1 MLRLC
6 VCMSDRLLKAPM
18 RGMLWASGKPWQPH
32 KEEPEKVDK
41 DKEKNQHKAAKDRTP
56 PV

>member
-1 MLRLC
+1 MIG
-6 VCMSDRLLKAPM
+6 RLLKAPM

-32 KEEPEKVDK
+32 KEEPEKADK